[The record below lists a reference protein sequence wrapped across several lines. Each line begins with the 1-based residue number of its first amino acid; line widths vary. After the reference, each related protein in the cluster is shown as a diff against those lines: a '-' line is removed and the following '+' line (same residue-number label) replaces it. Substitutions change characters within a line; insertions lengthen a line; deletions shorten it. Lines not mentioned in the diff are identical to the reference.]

1 MVSCGVESGSSKFA
15 STWLDVDASFL
26 GPQMPSLESKQAVSS
41 LQGEDVLLLV
51 SGEKIALA
59 GLECNAKMF
68 CYTQALFLGSEP
80 DLEFSP
86 ATSSLN
92 ETGLKSGWCEL
103 VEQGSHSY
111 HSRYV
116 LLTRS

>member
-80 DLEFSP
+80 DFFVCLP
-86 ATSSLN
+86 
-92 ETGLKSGWCEL
+92 SG
-103 VEQGSHSY
+103 
-111 HSRYV
+111 YV
-116 LLTRS
+116 ASIRLCLGCDVVGVGRPGFRVLAGD